1 MPANLITG
9 TCQTL
14 QPQIT
19 HIHGYVELVA
29 TVTTGQGQSTA
40 SFGTIS
46 GEPPGPQPEPQPQAN
61 RGGSGTYYG
70 PWGAPFLVPLDL
82 SHLVAPTKRDYIDVA
97 VRFGKGEQW
106 ARANATNTLRERT
119 VTVETTEIVPA
130 VDRSMS
136 FIKNL
141 PPKKVDTSL
150 SFIKSLTAPS
160 IINEQQP
167 AETKEE
173 VTDVLESLEVI
184 KNSIVETTV
193 SVSNIKQIIKEDTEQ
208 KPGISVKVNFL
219 EVI

>member
-1 MPANLITG
+1 
-9 TCQTL
+9 
-14 QPQIT
+14 
-19 HIHGYVELVA
+19 
-29 TVTTGQGQSTA
+29 
-40 SFGTIS
+40 
-46 GEPPGPQPEPQPQAN
+46 
-61 RGGSGTYYG
+61 
-70 PWGAPFLVPLDL
+70 
-82 SHLVAPTKRDYIDVA
+82 
-97 VRFGKGEQW
+97 
-106 ARANATNTLRERT
+106 
-119 VTVETTEIVPA
+119 
-130 VDRSMS
+130 MS